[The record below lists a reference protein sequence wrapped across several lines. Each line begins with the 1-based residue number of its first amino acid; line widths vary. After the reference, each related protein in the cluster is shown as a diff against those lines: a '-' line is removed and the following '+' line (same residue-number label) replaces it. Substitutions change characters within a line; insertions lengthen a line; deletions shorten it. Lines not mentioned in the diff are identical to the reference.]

1 MKVLEL
7 LLDRLI
13 ATRPLRW
20 ANLIG
25 CESPKL
31 LKTSQWARHRE
42 VSMLWQWGLSKTR
55 HLFAISSET
64 VSLVFDKCLGHE
76 GQLQGAVELSSRHWG
91 QRV

>member
-7 LLDRLI
+7 FLDRLI
-13 ATRPLRW
+13 TTRPCRW

-42 VSMLWQWGLSKTR
+42 VSRLWQWGFSKTR
-55 HLFAISSET
+55 QLFAISFET
-64 VSLVFDKCLGHE
+64 VSLVFDKRLGHE
-76 GQLQGAVELSSRHWG
+76 GQIKVPWS
-91 QRV
+91 